1 LVLVVGPLRCGGV
14 ASAPLGVWS
23 RFVASMVSPGQ
34 VSVGVLVTAV
44 PRDAVDEAV
53 VACGVEPFC
62 NRT

>member
-1 LVLVVGPLRCGGV
+1 MLVVGPLRCGGV
-14 ASAPLGVWS
+14 ARRRWVVWS

-53 VACGVEPFC
+53 VECGVEPFC